1 MQLSSSATEEEVL
14 HPSPTWPGARGRA
27 QAMASAK
34 IGICAGLA
42 FIVGPIGAGIL
53 IRKGGPGLA
62 YKASALASVAQLLVI
77 ATQYRDT
84 LHLAERRPGTV
95 CTNSD
100 ADGAGNTT
108 TTAKKNLRLPAGY
121 RVRLPLQ

>member
-1 MQLSSSATEEEVL
+1 
-14 HPSPTWPGARGRA
+14 
-27 QAMASAK
+27 MASAK

-62 YKASALASVAQLLVI
+62 CKASALASVAQLLVI

-108 TTAKKNLRLPAGY
+108 TTAKKNFQGY
-121 RVRLPLQ
+121 VSPFSFTLLAIAC